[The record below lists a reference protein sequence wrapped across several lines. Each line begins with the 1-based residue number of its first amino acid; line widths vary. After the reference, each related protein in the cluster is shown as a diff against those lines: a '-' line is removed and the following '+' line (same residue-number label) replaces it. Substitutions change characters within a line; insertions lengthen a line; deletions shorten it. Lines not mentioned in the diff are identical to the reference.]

1 MALLETPPWQTLFC
15 PPLRSVF
22 IASPYPVLCR
32 SWEGTERSSALCPRT
47 FMSHSGWPSSTNTL
61 LVLPPPPHAQAAQ
74 QPSPTRRSPHSPS
87 TRLLKWNRELRS
99 ANTPHAAAGAAQRAG
114 HAGCRAVPAVPS
126 WGPPAR
132 RRAAACRLRALRSAA
147 RRLHAGPRP
156 AAPSA
161 RRPAAPWPPSAA
173 PLRPPSRA
181 AVPSRVTG
189 RSKRRTGDESGE
201 AMRCFQ
207 IHLFI

>member
-1 MALLETPPWQTLFC
+1 MTDSVLPALTLGVHSQ
-15 PPLRSVF
+15 PLPCALQELGGNWALFRSVPPDLHVPLGLAKF
-22 IASPYPVLCR
+22 HQHPACAS
-32 SWEGTERSSALCPRT
+32 
-47 FMSHSGWPSSTNTL
+47 
-61 LVLPPPPHAQAAQ
+61 PPPPHAQAAQ
-74 QPSPTRRSPHSPS
+74 QPSPTRRSPHSPT